1 MKKYFGLTNT
11 EAEIMSLFWDFGK
24 DAFTFRELSQYA
36 REFLEKDWKKQTL
49 STFLSNLQKMGLLE
63 VKVKGRNYI
72 YYSVYSRQE
81 YINQWARDLIRTQFC
96 NSLSTFVAAFTSP
109 SVLSKEETDHIRKL
123 LDSDD

>member
-1 MKKYFGLTNT
+1 
-11 EAEIMSLFWDFGK
+11 
-24 DAFTFRELSQYA
+24 
-36 REFLEKDWKKQTL
+36 
-49 STFLSNLQKMGLLE
+49 LSNLQKMGLLE

-81 YINQWARDLIRTQFC
+81 YINQWARDLIRTQFG